1 MTQDDW
7 RDGTLRTLGIWFR
20 KHGDAAGRILLLLN
34 ASDSQQTFV
43 MPAPPADS
51 PWLRR
56 FDTASADTEALSLEG
71 ELVFPL
77 APNSAVL
84 LEC

>member
-1 MTQDDW
+1 MRRGGCCCCSTP
-7 RDGTLRTLGIWFR
+7 R
-20 KHGDAAGRILLLLN
+20 
-34 ASDSQQTFV
+34 DSQQTFV

>member
-1 MTQDDW
+1 
-7 RDGTLRTLGIWFR
+7 
-20 KHGDAAGRILLLLN
+20 LLLLS
-34 ASDSQQTFV
+34 ASDSQQAFV

-51 PWLRR
+51 AWARR
-56 FDTASADTEALSLEG
+56 FDTASADTDALSLEG
-71 ELVFPL
+71 EMVFPL

>member
-1 MTQDDW
+1 
-7 RDGTLRTLGIWFR
+7 
-20 KHGDAAGRILLLLN
+20 LLLN
-34 ASDSQQTFV
+34 AADSQQTFV

-56 FDTASADTEALSLEG
+56 FDTASADTEVLSLEG